1 MHLHQGGPVN
11 LTVYLPDY
19 LAQVVRDADLPIS
32 TICQRA
38 LREALHG
45 TTDPLERIAADLARI
60 REALGIEAA
69 EQPAVR
75 HDEVDVATAI
85 LLEAAARR
93 ETLKY
98 REFSERLR
106 NRGVTVHWRS
116 PRMGEL
122 LDQVN
127 QRRLARGYGL
137 LSALVVGSAN
147 GLPGEGFFGLAER
160 HGRVGDHRTLWQR
173 ERNRVFDEATAPPT
187 Q

>member
-1 MHLHQGGPVN
+1 MN
-11 LTVYLPDY
+11 LTVYLPDE
-19 LAQVVRDADLPIS
+19 LAQEVRDADLPVS
-32 TICQRA
+32 TICQKA

-45 TTDPLERIAADLARI
+45 TTDPLERMAADLARI

-69 EQPAVR
+69 DQPLAR
-75 HDEVDVATAI
+75 DDEVDVATAI

-93 ETLKY
+93 EILKY

-106 NRGVTVHWRS
+106 DRGVEVHWRS

-127 QRRLARGYGL
+127 ERRLARGYGL
-137 LSALVVGSAN
+137 LSALVVGSVN
-147 GLPGEGFFGLAER
+147 GLPGEGFFGLAAR
-160 HGRVGDHRTLWQR
+160 HGRVGDRRTYWKR
-173 ERNRVFDEATAPPT
+173 ELDRVFEEAKAPPA

>member
-1 MHLHQGGPVN
+1 MVAARWGDTKGRAGSRAWWRSAKPLR
-11 LTVYLPDY
+11 LP
-19 LAQVVRDADLPIS
+19 AR
-32 TICQRA
+32 
-38 LREALHG
+38 G
-45 TTDPLERIAADLARI
+45 TARHDPLERIAADLAQI

-69 EQPAVR
+69 EQPAVQ

-93 ETLKY
+93 EILKY
-98 REFSERLR
+98 REFGQRLR
-106 NRGVTVHWRS
+106 DRGVKVHWRS

-127 QRRLARGYGL
+127 QRRLDRGYGL

-147 GLPGEGFFGLAER
+147 GLPGEGFFQLAAR

-173 ERNRVFDEATAPPT
+173 ERNRVFDEAKAPPT

>member
-1 MHLHQGGPVN
+1 LN
-11 LTVYLPDY
+11 LTVYLPDD
-19 LAQVVRDADLPIS
+19 LAQEVRDADLPVS
-32 TICQRA
+32 TICQKA

-45 TTDPLERIAADLARI
+45 TTDPLERIATDLARI

-69 EQPAVR
+69 DPTAVE
-75 HDEVDVATAI
+75 HDEVDVATSI

-93 ETLKY
+93 EILKY

-106 NRGVTVHWRS
+106 DRGVTVHWRS
-116 PRMGEL
+116 PRMGAL

-147 GLPGEGFFGLAER
+147 GLPGEGFFVLAAR
-160 HGRVGDHRTLWQR
+160 HERVGDRRTLWRR
-173 ERNRVFDEATAPPT
+173 ELNRVFEEATTPPP